1 MASNNDALS
10 AKEKLPSEFNIKFNL
25 IPKTLTEPFTKDFP
39 GYYEGLVRADP
50 GGITLTPDYAR
61 DALDIYNF
69 KPRPDDVWT
78 LSFPKSGT
86 GILFNHPS
94 LFSGSKRWNHYYQ
107 NESYLLALL
116 GITKTS
122 SDQFSRHKLGSG
134 SRLAHFKQLRHG
146 RV

>member
-39 GYYEGLVRADP
+39 GYYEGLVRANP

-78 LSFPKSGT
+78 LSFPKSG
-86 GILFNHPS
+86 ILFNHSS
-94 LFSGSKRWNHYYQ
+94 LFSVEKRSLLFYMKIVYQ
-107 NESYLLALL
+107 YNSFTGFKEMEPLYLLCY
-116 GITKTS
+116 
-122 SDQFSRHKLGSG
+122 
-134 SRLAHFKQLRHG
+134 
-146 RV
+146 V